1 MEGYELVVSTDLVTP
16 NLFFVIPLENSL
28 HKICEEDRKIVSYR
42 ITLKQCRRV
51 TYFEILSLPPPL
63 QLP

>member
-28 HKICEEDRKIVSYR
+28 HKIYGENRKNRELQDYVAAEEESD
-42 ITLKQCRRV
+42 
-51 TYFEILSLPPPL
+51 IL
-63 QLP
+63 